1 MHPVNANIPP
11 DQISLSNLA
20 CLNRVLAYK
29 DVGYVQT
36 GSSDATDDI
45 RFRSAGR
52 CGPGARA
59 LLVSTHVLRQY
70 GLLPGCLR
78 PSSPACSMSPPAT
91 YLSVSKCSQVRT
103 CTAMCVSDAA
113 AITARSAR
121 SLCQT
126 CSGACPIHWLSAP
139 ILSLDAN
146 LRAPRQ
152 EETFIHCSAASLR
165 KSNET
170 RGIRTS

>member
-36 GSSDATDDI
+36 GSSDVTDDI

-78 PSSPACSMSPPAT
+78 P
-91 YLSVSKCSQVRT
+91 VSGDRLRL
-103 CTAMCVSDAA
+103 A
-113 AITARSAR
+113 
-121 SLCQT
+121 LCPHRQ
-126 CSGACPIHWLSAP
+126 PI
-139 ILSLDAN
+139 
-146 LRAPRQ
+146 
-152 EETFIHCSAASLR
+152 
-165 KSNET
+165 
-170 RGIRTS
+170 

>member
-1 MHPVNANIPP
+1 MHSPGGRSCWPPLIEGTTKSPPFEGVIGLLDALWRRSGYARHIHPVNANIPP

-59 LLVSTHVLRQY
+59 LLVSTHVLRQN
-70 GLLPGCLR
+70 R
-78 PSSPACSMSPPAT
+78 
-91 YLSVSKCSQVRT
+91 
-103 CTAMCVSDAA
+103 
-113 AITARSAR
+113 
-121 SLCQT
+121 
-126 CSGACPIHWLSAP
+126 
-139 ILSLDAN
+139 
-146 LRAPRQ
+146 
-152 EETFIHCSAASLR
+152 
-165 KSNET
+165 
-170 RGIRTS
+170 